1 MGKNDLEGKRSEGQ
15 KQVGKVLVN
24 MRDKL
29 GLVKSNRHKR
39 RGKEDSET
47 GAVKK
52 SDMWDVL
59 LLEGPAIS
67 QLKLLLF

>member
-24 MRDKL
+24 MQDKV
-29 GLVKSNRHKR
+29 GLVKSNRQKR
-39 RGKEDSET
+39 WGKEDSET
-47 GAVKK
+47 GAAKK
-52 SDMWDVL
+52 SDMWDVV